1 MENFEII
8 EKLGDGAYSVVYKV
22 KRKQDDKIYALKKVK
37 LKDLSDKEKQN
48 ALNEVRILASVKSNF
63 VISYKEAFID
73 DEDTNLC
80 LVMEYADKGDLYQK
94 ISQFKKI
101 GCLIE
106 EIDVWKIFIQ
116 MVKGLKAL
124 HDLNILHRDLKS
136 ANIFLFS
143 DGSAKIGDLNVSKV
157 VNKGLGYTQ
166 TGTPYYASPE
176 VWKDQPYDIKSDIWS
191 LGCVTFEMLAL
202 RPPFRAENMDKLY
215 NKVVKGQYGKISERY
230 SDDIKDIIKL
240 LLKVNPKERP
250 NCSQILNN
258 DIIKKRLDFFQVQ
271 SGFEDEL
278 DTNDEGVLLK
288 TIKVPKNIIFLT
300 EKLPGANY
308 DNNNYKENKKF
319 MKKNNKEKEDKKDLS
334 NNETKD
340 EINVQ
345 KKITFPSN
353 LLPNIKFNFTE
364 NNNEKNEI
372 DKFNNNNLGHVI
384 NNDKMENNENKGEIN
399 NNTMKDE
406 KKIINKKIKLNNE
419 INSDIKLRE
428 KEMKKEKTI
437 DISEINK
444 DLMKMKEKHNIKR
457 NFINLSLV
465 PLNKD
470 MKPDYLNI
478 KINQI
483 NHLIKKSKSN
493 SRRNLFHKE
502 NSKKDLFHNQ
512 HSNKNAKIR
521 INSREKKDNSFYEIN
536 NKLNNLNY
544 TKNSKNQQDDFFK
557 YLKSIG
563 LGDMYK
569 LCMPNYIENDMT
581 KNYNN
586 RYKNGTKKINYLLNQ
601 NSNKNNRNE
610 IDKDNSNKN
619 KIVPNKRLVPLGK
632 KII

>member
-22 KRKQDDKIYALKKVK
+22 KRKQDNKIYALKKVK

-73 DEDTNLC
+73 EDDTNLC

-215 NKVVKGQYGKISERY
+215 NKVIKGQYGKISDRY
-230 SDDIKDIIKL
+230 SDDIKEIIKL

-250 NCSQILNN
+250 NCTQILNH

-271 SGFEDEL
+271 SGFDDEL

-300 EKLPGANY
+300 EKLPVANY
-308 DNNNYKENKKF
+308 DDNNNEHNNKYIKN
-319 MKKNNKEKEDKKDLS
+319 NNKEEDKKENDI
-334 NNETKD
+334 NETKE
-340 EINVQ
+340 EIKNT
-345 KKITFPSN
+345 KKENTFPSN
-353 LLPNIKFNFTE
+353 ILPNIKFNFAE
-364 NNNEKNEI
+364 QNNQQKEI
-372 DKFNNNNLGHVI
+372 NKFNDNNLELFTNNDKKENIKEI
-384 NNDKMENNENKGEIN
+384 NNDIIN
-399 NNTMKDE
+399 DE
-406 KKIINKKIKLNNE
+406 TKIIDRKIKLNDKNNFDKK
-419 INSDIKLRE
+419 ITE

-437 DISEINK
+437 DLLEINK
-444 DLMKMKEKHNIKR
+444 DLMKMKEKQIIKR
-457 NFINLSLV
+457 NYINLSLI
-465 PLNKD
+465 PINKNMNSD
-470 MKPDYLNI
+470 FVNI

-483 NHLIKKSKSN
+483 NHLAKKSNSN

-502 NSKKDLFHNQ
+502 NSKKDLFHN
-512 HSNKNAKIR
+512 HFSNKSNR
-521 INSREKKDNSFYEIN
+521 IKVNSREKKDLSFYELN
-536 NKLNNLNY
+536 NKLNNINL

-569 LCMPNYIENDMT
+569 LCMPNYIENNMT

-586 RYKNGTKKINYLLNQ
+586 RYKNGTKKINYLLNP
-601 NSNKNNRNE
+601 NKGKINDYE
-610 IDKDNSNKN
+610 IDKDNNNNKN
-619 KIVPNKRLVPLGK
+619 KIVPNKRLVPLGN
-632 KII
+632 KIM

>member
-22 KRKQDDKIYALKKVK
+22 KRKQDNKIYAFKKVK

-73 DEDTNLC
+73 EDDTNLC

-215 NKVVKGQYGKISERY
+215 NKVIKGQYSKISDRY
-230 SDDIKDIIKL
+230 SDDIKEIIKL

-250 NCSQILNN
+250 NCTQILNH

-278 DTNDEGVLLK
+278 DTIDEGVLLK

-300 EKLPGANY
+300 EKLPVANY
-308 DNNNYKENKKF
+308 DDNNNEHNNKYIKN
-319 MKKNNKEKEDKKDLS
+319 NNKEEDKKD
-334 NNETKD
+334 NDINETKE
-340 EINVQ
+340 EIKNT
-345 KKITFPSN
+345 KKENTFPSN
-353 LLPNIKFNFTE
+353 ILPNIKFNFAE
-364 NNNEKNEI
+364 QNNQQKEI
-372 DKFNNNNLGHVI
+372 NKFNDNNLELFTNNDKKENIKEI
-384 NNDKMENNENKGEIN
+384 NNDIIN
-399 NNTMKDE
+399 DE
-406 KKIINKKIKLNNE
+406 TKIIDRKIKLNDKNNFDKK
-419 INSDIKLRE
+419 ITE

-437 DISEINK
+437 DLLEINK
-444 DLMKMKEKHNIKR
+444 DLMKMKEKEIIKR
-457 NFINLSLV
+457 NYINLSLI
-465 PLNKD
+465 PINKNMNSD
-470 MKPDYLNI
+470 FVNI

-483 NHLIKKSKSN
+483 NHLAKKSNSN

-502 NSKKDLFHNQ
+502 NSKKDLFHN
-512 HSNKNAKIR
+512 HFSNKSNR
-521 INSREKKDNSFYEIN
+521 IKVNSREKKDLSFYELN
-536 NKLNNLNY
+536 NKLNNINL

-569 LCMPNYIENDMT
+569 LCMPNYIENNMT

-586 RYKNGTKKINYLLNQ
+586 RYKNGTKKINYLLNP
-601 NSNKNNRNE
+601 NKGKINDYE
-610 IDKDNSNKN
+610 IDKDNNNNKN
-619 KIVPNKRLVPLGK
+619 KIVPNKRLVPLGN
-632 KII
+632 KIM

>member
-22 KRKQDDKIYALKKVK
+22 KRKQDNKIYALKKVK

-73 DEDTNLC
+73 EDDTNLC

-215 NKVVKGQYGKISERY
+215 NKVIKGQYSKISDRY
-230 SDDIKDIIKL
+230 SDDIKEIIKL

-250 NCSQILNN
+250 NCTQILNH

-278 DTNDEGVLLK
+278 DSNDEGVLLK

-300 EKLPGANY
+300 EKLPVANY
-308 DNNNYKENKKF
+308 DDNNNEHNNKYIKN
-319 MKKNNKEKEDKKDLS
+319 NNKEEDKKD
-334 NNETKD
+334 NDINETKE
-340 EINVQ
+340 EIKNT
-345 KKITFPSN
+345 KKENTFPSN
-353 LLPNIKFNFTE
+353 ILPNIKFNFAE
-364 NNNEKNEI
+364 QNNQQKEI
-372 DKFNNNNLGHVI
+372 NKFNNNNLELFT
-384 NNDKMENNENKGEIN
+384 NNDKKENIKEVNNDIIN
-399 NNTMKDE
+399 DE
-406 KKIINKKIKLNNE
+406 TKIIDRKIKLNDENNFDKK
-419 INSDIKLRE
+419 ITE

-437 DISEINK
+437 DLLEINK
-444 DLMKMKEKHNIKR
+444 DLMKMKEKEIIKR
-457 NFINLSLV
+457 NYINLSLI
-465 PLNKD
+465 PINKNMNSD
-470 MKPDYLNI
+470 FVNI

-483 NHLIKKSKSN
+483 NHLAKKSNSN

-502 NSKKDLFHNQ
+502 NSKKDLFQNHF
-512 HSNKNAKIR
+512 SNKSNR
-521 INSREKKDNSFYEIN
+521 IKVNSREKKDLSFYELN
-536 NKLNNLNY
+536 NKLNNINL

-569 LCMPNYIENDMT
+569 LCMPNYIENNMT

-586 RYKNGTKKINYLLNQ
+586 RYKNGTKKINYLLNP
-601 NSNKNNRNE
+601 NKGKINDYE
-610 IDKDNSNKN
+610 IDKDNNNNKN
-619 KIVPNKRLVPLGK
+619 KIVPNKRLVPLGN
-632 KII
+632 KIM

>member
-22 KRKQDDKIYALKKVK
+22 KRKQDNKIYALKKVK

-73 DEDTNLC
+73 EDDTNLC

-215 NKVVKGQYGKISERY
+215 NKVIKGQYGKISDRY
-230 SDDIKDIIKL
+230 SDDIKEIIKL

-250 NCSQILNN
+250 NCTQILNH

-300 EKLPGANY
+300 EKLPVANY
-308 DNNNYKENKKF
+308 DDNNNEHNNKYIKN
-319 MKKNNKEKEDKKDLS
+319 NNKEEDKKD
-334 NNETKD
+334 NDINETKE
-340 EINVQ
+340 EIKNT
-345 KKITFPSN
+345 KKENTFPSN
-353 LLPNIKFNFTE
+353 ILPNIKFNFAE
-364 NNNEKNEI
+364 QNNQQKEI
-372 DKFNNNNLGHVI
+372 NKFNDNNLELFTNNDKKENIKEI
-384 NNDKMENNENKGEIN
+384 NNDIIN
-399 NNTMKDE
+399 DE
-406 KKIINKKIKLNNE
+406 TKIIDRKIKLNDKNNFDK
-419 INSDIKLRE
+419 IMTE
-428 KEMKKEKTI
+428 KEKKKEKTI
-437 DISEINK
+437 DLLEINK
-444 DLMKMKEKHNIKR
+444 DLMKMKEKEIIKR
-457 NFINLSLV
+457 NYINLSLI
-465 PLNKD
+465 PINKNMNSD
-470 MKPDYLNI
+470 FVNI

-483 NHLIKKSKSN
+483 NHLAKKSNSN

-502 NSKKDLFHNQ
+502 NSKKDLFHN
-512 HSNKNAKIR
+512 HFSNKSNR
-521 INSREKKDNSFYEIN
+521 IKVNSREKKDLSFYELN
-536 NKLNNLNY
+536 NKLNNINL

-569 LCMPNYIENDMT
+569 LCMPNYIENNMT

-586 RYKNGTKKINYLLNQ
+586 RYKNGTKKINYLLNP
-601 NSNKNNRNE
+601 NKGKINDYE
-610 IDKDNSNKN
+610 IDKDNNNNKN
-619 KIVPNKRLVPLGK
+619 KIVPNKRLVPLGN
-632 KII
+632 KIM

>member
-22 KRKQDDKIYALKKVK
+22 KRKQDNKIYALKKVK

-73 DEDTNLC
+73 EDDTNLC

-215 NKVVKGQYGKISERY
+215 NKVIKGQYGKISDRY
-230 SDDIKDIIKL
+230 SDDIKEIIKL

-250 NCSQILNN
+250 NCTQILNH

-300 EKLPGANY
+300 EKLPVANY
-308 DNNNYKENKKF
+308 DDNNNEHNNKYIKN
-319 MKKNNKEKEDKKDLS
+319 NNKEEDKKD
-334 NNETKD
+334 NDINETKE
-340 EINVQ
+340 EIKNT
-345 KKITFPSN
+345 KKENTFPSN
-353 LLPNIKFNFTE
+353 ILPNIKFNFAE
-364 NNNEKNEI
+364 QNNQQKEI
-372 DKFNNNNLGHVI
+372 NKFNNNNLELFTNNDKKENIKEI
-384 NNDKMENNENKGEIN
+384 NNDIIN
-399 NNTMKDE
+399 DE
-406 KKIINKKIKLNNE
+406 TKIIDRKIKLNDKNNFDKK
-419 INSDIKLRE
+419 ITE

-437 DISEINK
+437 DLLEINK
-444 DLMKMKEKHNIKR
+444 DLMKMKEKEIIKR
-457 NFINLSLV
+457 NYINLSLI
-465 PLNKD
+465 PINKNMNSD
-470 MKPDYLNI
+470 FVNI

-483 NHLIKKSKSN
+483 NHLAKKSNSN

-502 NSKKDLFHNQ
+502 NSKKDLFHN
-512 HSNKNAKIR
+512 HFSNKNNR
-521 INSREKKDNSFYEIN
+521 IKVNSREKKDLSFYELN
-536 NKLNNLNY
+536 NKLNNINL

-569 LCMPNYIENDMT
+569 LCMPNYIENNMT

-586 RYKNGTKKINYLLNQ
+586 RYKNGTKKINYLLNP
-601 NSNKNNRNE
+601 NKGKINDYE
-610 IDKDNSNKN
+610 IDKDNNNNKN
-619 KIVPNKRLVPLGK
+619 KIVPNKRLVPLGN

>member
-8 EKLGDGAYSVVYKV
+8 AKLGDGAYSVVYKV
-22 KRKQDDKIYALKKVK
+22 KRKQDNKIYALKKVK

-73 DEDTNLC
+73 EDDTNLC

-215 NKVVKGQYGKISERY
+215 SKVIKGQYGKISERY
-230 SDDIKDIIKL
+230 SNDMKEIIKL

-250 NCSQILNN
+250 NCTQILNH

-271 SGFEDEL
+271 SGFDDEL
-278 DTNDEGVLLK
+278 DINDEAVLLK

-308 DNNNYKENKKF
+308 DDNNNEHNNKYI
-319 MKKNNKEKEDKKDLS
+319 KNNIKEEDKKGSDI
-334 NNETKD
+334 NETKD
-340 EINVQ
+340 EIKNT
-345 KKITFPSN
+345 KKKYTFPSN

-364 NNNEKNEI
+364 KNNQQNEI
-372 DKFNNNNLGHVI
+372 EKFNNNNLEGISNHEKKENIKEI
-384 NNDKMENNENKGEIN
+384 NNDII
-399 NNTMKDE
+399 KDDT
-406 KKIINKKIKLNNE
+406 KIINKRIKLNNE
-419 INSDIKLRE
+419 HNIDQKIREKE

-437 DISEINK
+437 DILEINK
-444 DLMKMKEKHNIKR
+444 DLMKMKEKEIMKR
-457 NFINLSLV
+457 NYINLSLM
-465 PLNKD
+465 PLNKNMNSD
-470 MKPDYLNI
+470 FVNI

-483 NHLIKKSKSN
+483 NHFIKKPNSN
-493 SRRNLFHKE
+493 SRKNLFHKE
-502 NSKKDLFHNQ
+502 NSKKDLFHN
-512 HSNKNAKIR
+512 HFSNKNSKTR
-521 INSREKKDNSFYEIN
+521 VNSREKKENSFNELN
-536 NKLNNLNY
+536 NKLNNINL
-544 TKNSKNQQDDFFK
+544 TKNSKYQQDDFFK

-569 LCMPNYIENDMT
+569 LCMPNYMENDMT

-586 RYKNGTKKINYLLNQ
+586 RYKNGTKKVNYLLNI
-601 NSNKNNRNE
+601 NKAKSNENE

-619 KIVPNKRLVPLGK
+619 KIVPNKRLVPLGN

>member
-8 EKLGDGAYSVVYKV
+8 TKLGDGAYSVVYKV
-22 KRKQDDKIYALKKVK
+22 KRKQDNKIYALKKVK

-73 DEDTNLC
+73 EDDTNLC

-215 NKVVKGQYGKISERY
+215 SKVIKGQYGKISERY
-230 SDDIKDIIKL
+230 SNDMKEIIKL

-250 NCSQILNN
+250 NCTQILNH

-271 SGFEDEL
+271 SGFDDEL
-278 DTNDEGVLLK
+278 DINDEAVLLK

-308 DNNNYKENKKF
+308 DDNNNEHNNKYN
-319 MKKNNKEKEDKKDLS
+319 KNNIKEEDKKGSDI
-334 NNETKD
+334 NETKD
-340 EINVQ
+340 EIKNA
-345 KKITFPSN
+345 KKKYTFPSN

-364 NNNEKNEI
+364 KNSQQNEI
-372 DKFNNNNLGHVI
+372 EKFNNNNLEVITNNEKKENIKEI
-384 NNDKMENNENKGEIN
+384 NNDII
-399 NNTMKDE
+399 KDE
-406 KKIINKKIKLNNE
+406 KKILNKNIKLNNE
-419 INSDIKLRE
+419 HNINQNIKE

-437 DISEINK
+437 DILEINK
-444 DLMKMKEKHNIKR
+444 DLMKMKEKEIMNR
-457 NFINLSLV
+457 NFINLSLM
-465 PLNKD
+465 PINKNMNSD
-470 MKPDYLNI
+470 FVNI

-483 NHLIKKSKSN
+483 NHFTKKSN
-493 SRRNLFHKE
+493 SNSRKNLFNKE
-502 NSKKDLFHNQ
+502 NSKKDLFHN
-512 HSNKNAKIR
+512 HFSNKNNKTR
-521 INSREKKDNSFYEIN
+521 VNSREKKENSFNDLN
-536 NKLNNLNY
+536 NKLNNINLI
-544 TKNSKNQQDDFFK
+544 KNSKYQQDDFFK

-569 LCMPNYIENDMT
+569 LCMPNYLENDMT

-586 RYKNGTKKINYLLNQ
+586 RYKNGTKKVNYLLNI
-601 NSNKNNRNE
+601 NKVKNNENE

-619 KIVPNKRLVPLGK
+619 KIVPNKRLVPLGN

>member
-22 KRKQDDKIYALKKVK
+22 KRKQDNKIYALKKVK

-73 DEDTNLC
+73 EDDTNLC

-215 NKVVKGQYGKISERY
+215 NKVIKGQYGKISDRY
-230 SDDIKDIIKL
+230 SDDIKEIIKL

-250 NCSQILNN
+250 NCTQILNH

-300 EKLPGANY
+300 EKLPVANY
-308 DNNNYKENKKF
+308 DDNNNEHNNKYIKN
-319 MKKNNKEKEDKKDLS
+319 NNKEEDKKD
-334 NNETKD
+334 NDINETKE
-340 EINVQ
+340 EIKNT
-345 KKITFPSN
+345 KKENTFPSN
-353 LLPNIKFNFTE
+353 ILPNIKFNFAE
-364 NNNEKNEI
+364 QNNQQKEI
-372 DKFNNNNLGHVI
+372 NKFNDNNLELFTNNDKKENIKEI
-384 NNDKMENNENKGEIN
+384 NNDIIN
-399 NNTMKDE
+399 DE
-406 KKIINKKIKLNNE
+406 TKIIDRKIKLNDKNNFDK
-419 INSDIKLRE
+419 IMTE

-437 DISEINK
+437 DLLEINK
-444 DLMKMKEKHNIKR
+444 DLMKMKEKQIIKR
-457 NFINLSLV
+457 NYINLSLI
-465 PLNKD
+465 PINKNMNSD
-470 MKPDYLNI
+470 FVNI

-483 NHLIKKSKSN
+483 NHLAKKSNSN

-502 NSKKDLFHNQ
+502 NSKKDLFHN
-512 HSNKNAKIR
+512 HFSNKSNR
-521 INSREKKDNSFYEIN
+521 IKVNSREKKDLSFYELN
-536 NKLNNLNY
+536 NKLNNINL

-569 LCMPNYIENDMT
+569 LCMPNYIENNMT

-586 RYKNGTKKINYLLNQ
+586 RYKNGTKKINYLLNP
-601 NSNKNNRNE
+601 NKGKINDYE
-610 IDKDNSNKN
+610 IDKDNNNNKN
-619 KIVPNKRLVPLGK
+619 KIVPNKRLVPLGN
-632 KII
+632 KIM

>member
-22 KRKQDDKIYALKKVK
+22 KRKQDNKIYALKKVK

-73 DEDTNLC
+73 EDDTNLC

-215 NKVVKGQYGKISERY
+215 NKVIKGQYGKISDRY
-230 SDDIKDIIKL
+230 SDDIKEIIKL

-250 NCSQILNN
+250 NCTQILNH

-300 EKLPGANY
+300 EKLPVANY
-308 DNNNYKENKKF
+308 DDNNNEHNNKYIKN
-319 MKKNNKEKEDKKDLS
+319 NNKEEDKKD
-334 NNETKD
+334 NDINETKE
-340 EINVQ
+340 EIKNT
-345 KKITFPSN
+345 KKENTFPSN
-353 LLPNIKFNFTE
+353 ILPNIKFNFAE
-364 NNNEKNEI
+364 QNNQQKEI
-372 DKFNNNNLGHVI
+372 NKFNDNNLELFTNNDKKENIKEI
-384 NNDKMENNENKGEIN
+384 NNDIIN
-399 NNTMKDE
+399 DE
-406 KKIINKKIKLNNE
+406 TKIIDRKIKLNDKNNFDK
-419 INSDIKLRE
+419 IMTE

-437 DISEINK
+437 NLLEINK
-444 DLMKMKEKHNIKR
+444 DLMKMKEKQIIKR
-457 NFINLSLV
+457 NYINLSLI
-465 PLNKD
+465 PINKNMNSD
-470 MKPDYLNI
+470 FVNI

-483 NHLIKKSKSN
+483 NHLAKKSNSN

-502 NSKKDLFHNQ
+502 NSKKDLFHN
-512 HSNKNAKIR
+512 HFSNKNNR
-521 INSREKKDNSFYEIN
+521 IKVNSREKKDLSFYELN
-536 NKLNNLNY
+536 NKLNNINL

-569 LCMPNYIENDMT
+569 LCMPNYIENNMT

-586 RYKNGTKKINYLLNQ
+586 RYKNGTKKINYLLNP
-601 NSNKNNRNE
+601 NKGKINDYE
-610 IDKDNSNKN
+610 IDKDNNNNKN
-619 KIVPNKRLVPLGK
+619 KIVPNKRLVPLGN
-632 KII
+632 KIM

>member
-22 KRKQDDKIYALKKVK
+22 KRKQDNKIYALKKVK

-73 DEDTNLC
+73 EDDTNLC

-215 NKVVKGQYGKISERY
+215 NKVIKGQYGKISDRY
-230 SDDIKDIIKL
+230 SDDIKEIIKL

-250 NCSQILNN
+250 NCTQILNH

-300 EKLPGANY
+300 EKLPVANY
-308 DNNNYKENKKF
+308 DDNNNEHNNKYIKN
-319 MKKNNKEKEDKKDLS
+319 NNKEEDKKENDI
-334 NNETKD
+334 NETKE
-340 EINVQ
+340 EIKNT
-345 KKITFPSN
+345 KKENTFPSN
-353 LLPNIKFNFTE
+353 ILPNIKFNFAE
-364 NNNEKNEI
+364 QNNQQKEI
-372 DKFNNNNLGHVI
+372 NKFNDNNLELFTNNDKKENIKEI
-384 NNDKMENNENKGEIN
+384 NNDIIN
-399 NNTMKDE
+399 DE
-406 KKIINKKIKLNNE
+406 TKIIDRKIKLNDENNFDKK
-419 INSDIKLRE
+419 ITE

-437 DISEINK
+437 DLLEINK
-444 DLMKMKEKHNIKR
+444 DLMKMKEKQIIKR
-457 NFINLSLV
+457 NYINLSLI
-465 PLNKD
+465 PINKNMNSD
-470 MKPDYLNI
+470 FVNI

-483 NHLIKKSKSN
+483 NHLAKKLNSN

-502 NSKKDLFHNQ
+502 NSKKDLFQNHF
-512 HSNKNAKIR
+512 SNKSNR
-521 INSREKKDNSFYEIN
+521 IKVNSREKKDLSFYELN
-536 NKLNNLNY
+536 NKLNNINL

-569 LCMPNYIENDMT
+569 LCMPNYIENNMT

-586 RYKNGTKKINYLLNQ
+586 RYKNGTKKINYLLNP
-601 NSNKNNRNE
+601 NKGKINDYE
-610 IDKDNSNKN
+610 IDKDNNNNKN
-619 KIVPNKRLVPLGK
+619 KIVPNKRLVPLGN
-632 KII
+632 KIM

>member
-22 KRKQDDKIYALKKVK
+22 KRKQDNKIYALKKVK

-73 DEDTNLC
+73 EDDTNLC

-215 NKVVKGQYGKISERY
+215 NKVIKGQYSKISDRY
-230 SDDIKDIIKL
+230 SDDIKEIIKL

-250 NCSQILNN
+250 NCTQILNH

-300 EKLPGANY
+300 EKLPVANY
-308 DNNNYKENKKF
+308 DDNNNEHNNKYIKN
-319 MKKNNKEKEDKKDLS
+319 NNKEEDKKD
-334 NNETKD
+334 NDINETKE
-340 EINVQ
+340 EIKNT
-345 KKITFPSN
+345 KKENTFPSN
-353 LLPNIKFNFTE
+353 ILPNIKFNFAE
-364 NNNEKNEI
+364 QNNQQKEI
-372 DKFNNNNLGHVI
+372 NKFNDNNLELFTNNDKKENIKEI
-384 NNDKMENNENKGEIN
+384 NNDIIN
-399 NNTMKDE
+399 DE
-406 KKIINKKIKLNNE
+406 TKIIDRKIKLNDKNNFDKK
-419 INSDIKLRE
+419 ITE
-428 KEMKKEKTI
+428 KEMKKEKTV
-437 DISEINK
+437 DLLEINK
-444 DLMKMKEKHNIKR
+444 DLMKMKEKQIIKR
-457 NFINLSLV
+457 NYINLSLI
-465 PLNKD
+465 PINKNMNSD
-470 MKPDYLNI
+470 FVNI

-483 NHLIKKSKSN
+483 NHLAKKSNSN

-502 NSKKDLFHNQ
+502 NSKKDLFQNHF
-512 HSNKNAKIR
+512 SNKSNR
-521 INSREKKDNSFYEIN
+521 IKVNSREKKDLSFYELN
-536 NKLNNLNY
+536 NKLNNINL

-569 LCMPNYIENDMT
+569 LCMPNYIENNMT

-586 RYKNGTKKINYLLNQ
+586 RYKNGTKKINYLLNP
-601 NSNKNNRNE
+601 NKGKINDYE
-610 IDKDNSNKN
+610 IDKDNNNNKN
-619 KIVPNKRLVPLGK
+619 KIVPNKRLVPLGN

>member
-22 KRKQDDKIYALKKVK
+22 KRKQDNKIYALKKVK

-73 DEDTNLC
+73 EDDTNLC

-215 NKVVKGQYGKISERY
+215 NKVIKGQYGKISDRY
-230 SDDIKDIIKL
+230 SDDIKEIIKL

-250 NCSQILNN
+250 NCTQILNH

-300 EKLPGANY
+300 EKLPVANY
-308 DNNNYKENKKF
+308 DDNNNEHNNKYIKN
-319 MKKNNKEKEDKKDLS
+319 NNKEEDKKD
-334 NNETKD
+334 NDINETKE
-340 EINVQ
+340 EIKNT
-345 KKITFPSN
+345 KKENTFPSN
-353 LLPNIKFNFTE
+353 ILPNIKFNFAE
-364 NNNEKNEI
+364 QNNQQKEI
-372 DKFNNNNLGHVI
+372 NKFNNNNLELLTNNDKKENIKEI
-384 NNDKMENNENKGEIN
+384 NNDIIN
-399 NNTMKDE
+399 DE
-406 KKIINKKIKLNNE
+406 TKIIDRKIKLNDKNNFDKK
-419 INSDIKLRE
+419 ITE

-437 DISEINK
+437 DLLEINK
-444 DLMKMKEKHNIKR
+444 DLMKMKEKQIIKR
-457 NFINLSLV
+457 NYINLSLI
-465 PLNKD
+465 PINKNMNSD
-470 MKPDYLNI
+470 FVNI

-483 NHLIKKSKSN
+483 NHLAKKSNSN

-502 NSKKDLFHNQ
+502 NSKKDLFHN
-512 HSNKNAKIR
+512 HFSNKSNR
-521 INSREKKDNSFYEIN
+521 IKVNSREKKDLSFYELN
-536 NKLNNLNY
+536 NKLNNINL

-569 LCMPNYIENDMT
+569 LCMPNYIENNMT

-586 RYKNGTKKINYLLNQ
+586 RYKNGTKKINYLLNP
-601 NSNKNNRNE
+601 NKGKINDYE
-610 IDKDNSNKN
+610 IDKDNNNNKN
-619 KIVPNKRLVPLGK
+619 KIVPNKRLVPLGN
-632 KII
+632 KIM

>member
-22 KRKQDDKIYALKKVK
+22 KRKQDNKIYALKKVK

-73 DEDTNLC
+73 EDDTNLC

-215 NKVVKGQYGKISERY
+215 NKVIKGQYGKISDRY
-230 SDDIKDIIKL
+230 SDDIKEIIKL

-250 NCSQILNN
+250 NCTQILNH

-300 EKLPGANY
+300 EKLPVANY
-308 DNNNYKENKKF
+308 DDNNNEHNNKYIKN
-319 MKKNNKEKEDKKDLS
+319 NNKEEDKKD
-334 NNETKD
+334 NDINETKE
-340 EINVQ
+340 EIKNA
-345 KKITFPSN
+345 KKENTFPSN
-353 LLPNIKFNFTE
+353 ILPNIKFNFAE
-364 NNNEKNEI
+364 QNNQQKEI
-372 DKFNNNNLGHVI
+372 NKFNDNNLELFTNNDKKENIKEI
-384 NNDKMENNENKGEIN
+384 NNDIIN
-399 NNTMKDE
+399 DE
-406 KKIINKKIKLNNE
+406 TKIIDRKIKLNDKNNFDKK
-419 INSDIKLRE
+419 ITE

-437 DISEINK
+437 DLLEINK
-444 DLMKMKEKHNIKR
+444 DLMKMKEKQIIKR
-457 NFINLSLV
+457 NYINLSLI
-465 PLNKD
+465 PINKNMNSD
-470 MKPDYLNI
+470 FVNI

-483 NHLIKKSKSN
+483 NHLAKKSNSN

-502 NSKKDLFHNQ
+502 NSKKDLFHN
-512 HSNKNAKIR
+512 HFSNKSNR
-521 INSREKKDNSFYEIN
+521 IKVNSREKKDLSFYELN
-536 NKLNNLNY
+536 NKLNNINL

-569 LCMPNYIENDMT
+569 LCMPNYIENNMT

-586 RYKNGTKKINYLLNQ
+586 RYKNGTKKINYLLNP
-601 NSNKNNRNE
+601 NKGKINDYE
-610 IDKDNSNKN
+610 IDKDNNNNKN
-619 KIVPNKRLVPLGK
+619 KIVPNKRLVPLGN
-632 KII
+632 KIV

>member
-22 KRKQDDKIYALKKVK
+22 KRKQDNKIYALKKVK

-73 DEDTNLC
+73 EDDTNLC

-215 NKVVKGQYGKISERY
+215 NKVIKGQYGKISDRY
-230 SDDIKDIIKL
+230 SDDIKEIIKL

-250 NCSQILNN
+250 NCTQILNH

-271 SGFEDEL
+271 SGFDDEL

-300 EKLPGANY
+300 EKLPVANY
-308 DNNNYKENKKF
+308 DDNNNEHNNKYIKN
-319 MKKNNKEKEDKKDLS
+319 NNKEEDKKENDI
-334 NNETKD
+334 NETKE
-340 EINVQ
+340 EIKNT
-345 KKITFPSN
+345 KKENTFPSN
-353 LLPNIKFNFTE
+353 ILPNIKFNFAE
-364 NNNEKNEI
+364 QNNQQKEI
-372 DKFNNNNLGHVI
+372 NKFNDNNLELFTNNDKKENIKEI
-384 NNDKMENNENKGEIN
+384 NNDIIN
-399 NNTMKDE
+399 DE
-406 KKIINKKIKLNNE
+406 TKIIDRKIKLNDENNFDKK
-419 INSDIKLRE
+419 ITE

-437 DISEINK
+437 DLLEINK
-444 DLMKMKEKHNIKR
+444 DLMKMKEKQIIKR
-457 NFINLSLV
+457 NYINLSLI
-465 PLNKD
+465 PINKNMNSD
-470 MKPDYLNI
+470 FVNI

-483 NHLIKKSKSN
+483 NHLAKKSN
-493 SRRNLFHKE
+493 SNLRRNLFHKE
-502 NSKKDLFHNQ
+502 NSKKDLFHN
-512 HSNKNAKIR
+512 HFSNKNNR
-521 INSREKKDNSFYEIN
+521 IKVNSREKKDLSFYELN
-536 NKLNNLNY
+536 NKLNNINL

-569 LCMPNYIENDMT
+569 LCMPNYIENNMT

-586 RYKNGTKKINYLLNQ
+586 RYKNGTKKINYLLNP
-601 NSNKNNRNE
+601 NKGKINDYE
-610 IDKDNSNKN
+610 IDKDNNNNKN
-619 KIVPNKRLVPLGK
+619 KIVPNKRLVPLGN
-632 KII
+632 KIM

>member
-22 KRKQDDKIYALKKVK
+22 KRKQDNKIYALKKVK

-73 DEDTNLC
+73 EDDTNLC

-215 NKVVKGQYGKISERY
+215 NKVIKGQYGKISDRY
-230 SDDIKDIIKL
+230 SDDIKEIIKL

-250 NCSQILNN
+250 NCTQILNH

-300 EKLPGANY
+300 EKLPVANY
-308 DNNNYKENKKF
+308 DDNNNEHNNKYIKN
-319 MKKNNKEKEDKKDLS
+319 NNKEEDKKD
-334 NNETKD
+334 NDINETKE
-340 EINVQ
+340 EIKNT
-345 KKITFPSN
+345 KKENTFPSN
-353 LLPNIKFNFTE
+353 ILPNIKFNFAE
-364 NNNEKNEI
+364 QNNQQKEI
-372 DKFNNNNLGHVI
+372 NKFNDNNLELFTNNDKKENIKEI
-384 NNDKMENNENKGEIN
+384 NNDIIN
-399 NNTMKDE
+399 DE
-406 KKIINKKIKLNNE
+406 TKIIDRKIKLNDKNNFDKK
-419 INSDIKLRE
+419 ITE

-437 DISEINK
+437 DLLEINK
-444 DLMKMKEKHNIKR
+444 DLMKMKEKEIIKR
-457 NFINLSLV
+457 NYINLSLI
-465 PLNKD
+465 PINKNMNSD
-470 MKPDYLNI
+470 FVNI

-483 NHLIKKSKSN
+483 NHLAKKSNSN

-502 NSKKDLFHNQ
+502 NSKKDLFHN
-512 HSNKNAKIR
+512 HFSNKSNR
-521 INSREKKDNSFYEIN
+521 IKVNSREKKDLSFYELN
-536 NKLNNLNY
+536 NKLNNINL

-569 LCMPNYIENDMT
+569 LCMPNYIENNMT

-586 RYKNGTKKINYLLNQ
+586 RYKNGTKKINYLLNP
-601 NSNKNNRNE
+601 NKGKINDYE
-610 IDKDNSNKN
+610 IDKDNNNNKN
-619 KIVPNKRLVPLGK
+619 KIVPNKRLVPLGN
-632 KII
+632 KIM

>member
-22 KRKQDDKIYALKKVK
+22 KRKQDNKIYALKKVK

-73 DEDTNLC
+73 EDDTNLC

-215 NKVVKGQYGKISERY
+215 NKVIKGQYGKISDRY
-230 SDDIKDIIKL
+230 SDDIKEIIKL

-250 NCSQILNN
+250 NCTQILNH

-300 EKLPGANY
+300 EKLPVANY
-308 DNNNYKENKKF
+308 DDNNNEHNNKYIKN
-319 MKKNNKEKEDKKDLS
+319 NNKEEDKKD
-334 NNETKD
+334 NDINETKE
-340 EINVQ
+340 EIKNT
-345 KKITFPSN
+345 KKENTFPSN
-353 LLPNIKFNFTE
+353 ILPNIKFNFAE
-364 NNNEKNEI
+364 QNNQQKEI
-372 DKFNNNNLGHVI
+372 NKFNDNNLELFTNNDKKENIKEI
-384 NNDKMENNENKGEIN
+384 NNDIIN
-399 NNTMKDE
+399 DE
-406 KKIINKKIKLNNE
+406 TKIIDRKIKLNDENNFDKK
-419 INSDIKLRE
+419 ITE

-437 DISEINK
+437 DLLEINK
-444 DLMKMKEKHNIKR
+444 DLMKMKEKQIIKR
-457 NFINLSLV
+457 NYINLSLI
-465 PLNKD
+465 PINKNMNSD
-470 MKPDYLNI
+470 FVNI

-483 NHLIKKSKSN
+483 NHLAKKSNSN

-502 NSKKDLFHNQ
+502 NSKKDLFHN
-512 HSNKNAKIR
+512 HFSNKSNR
-521 INSREKKDNSFYEIN
+521 IKVNSREKKDLSFYEIN
-536 NKLNNLNY
+536 NKLNNINL

-569 LCMPNYIENDMT
+569 LCMPNYIENNMT

-586 RYKNGTKKINYLLNQ
+586 RYKNGTKKINYLLNP
-601 NSNKNNRNE
+601 NKGKINDYE
-610 IDKDNSNKN
+610 IDKDNNNNKN
-619 KIVPNKRLVPLGK
+619 KIVPNKRLVPLGN

>member
-22 KRKQDDKIYALKKVK
+22 KRKQDNKIYALKKVK

-73 DEDTNLC
+73 EDDTNLC

-215 NKVVKGQYGKISERY
+215 NKVIKGQYGKISDRY
-230 SDDIKDIIKL
+230 SDDIKEIIKL

-250 NCSQILNN
+250 NCTQILNH

-300 EKLPGANY
+300 EKLPVANY
-308 DNNNYKENKKF
+308 DDNNNEHNNKYIKN
-319 MKKNNKEKEDKKDLS
+319 NNKEEDKKD
-334 NNETKD
+334 NDINETKE
-340 EINVQ
+340 EIKNT
-345 KKITFPSN
+345 KKENTFPSN
-353 LLPNIKFNFTE
+353 ILPNIKFNFAE
-364 NNNEKNEI
+364 QNNQQKEI
-372 DKFNNNNLGHVI
+372 NKFNDNNLELFTNNDKKENIKEI
-384 NNDKMENNENKGEIN
+384 NNDIIN
-399 NNTMKDE
+399 DE
-406 KKIINKKIKLNNE
+406 TKIIDRKIKLNDKNNFDK
-419 INSDIKLRE
+419 IMTE

-437 DISEINK
+437 DLLEINK
-444 DLMKMKEKHNIKR
+444 DLMKMKEKEIIKR
-457 NFINLSLV
+457 NYINLSLI
-465 PLNKD
+465 PINKNMNSD
-470 MKPDYLNI
+470 FVNI

-483 NHLIKKSKSN
+483 NHLAKKSNSN

-502 NSKKDLFHNQ
+502 NSKKDLFHN
-512 HSNKNAKIR
+512 HFSNKNNR
-521 INSREKKDNSFYEIN
+521 IKVNSREKKDLSFYELN
-536 NKLNNLNY
+536 NKLNNINL

-569 LCMPNYIENDMT
+569 LCMPNYIENNMT

-586 RYKNGTKKINYLLNQ
+586 RYKNGTKKINYLLNP
-601 NSNKNNRNE
+601 NKGKINDYE
-610 IDKDNSNKN
+610 IDKDNNNNKN
-619 KIVPNKRLVPLGK
+619 KIVPNKILVPLGN
-632 KII
+632 KIM

>member
-22 KRKQDDKIYALKKVK
+22 KRKQDNKIYALKKVK

-73 DEDTNLC
+73 EDDTNLC

-215 NKVVKGQYGKISERY
+215 NKVIKGQYGKISDRY
-230 SDDIKDIIKL
+230 SDDIKEIIKL

-250 NCSQILNN
+250 NCTQILNH

-300 EKLPGANY
+300 EKLPVANY
-308 DNNNYKENKKF
+308 DDNNNEHNNKYIKN
-319 MKKNNKEKEDKKDLS
+319 NNKEEDKKD
-334 NNETKD
+334 NDINETKE
-340 EINVQ
+340 EIKNT
-345 KKITFPSN
+345 KKENTFPSN
-353 LLPNIKFNFTE
+353 ILPNIKFNFAE
-364 NNNEKNEI
+364 QNNQQKEI
-372 DKFNNNNLGHVI
+372 NKFNDNNLELFTNNDKKENIKEI
-384 NNDKMENNENKGEIN
+384 NNDIIN
-399 NNTMKDE
+399 DE
-406 KKIINKKIKLNNE
+406 TKIIDRKIKLNDKNNFDKK
-419 INSDIKLRE
+419 ITE

-437 DISEINK
+437 DLLEINK
-444 DLMKMKEKHNIKR
+444 DLMKMKEKQIIKR
-457 NFINLSLV
+457 NYINLSLI
-465 PLNKD
+465 PINKNMNSD
-470 MKPDYLNI
+470 FVNI

-483 NHLIKKSKSN
+483 NHLAKKSNSN

-502 NSKKDLFHNQ
+502 NSKKDLFHN
-512 HSNKNAKIR
+512 HFSNKSNR
-521 INSREKKDNSFYEIN
+521 IKVNSREKKDLSFYELN
-536 NKLNNLNY
+536 NKLNNINL

-569 LCMPNYIENDMT
+569 LCMPNYIENNMT

-586 RYKNGTKKINYLLNQ
+586 RYKNGTKKRNYLLNP
-601 NSNKNNRNE
+601 NKGKINDYE
-610 IDKDNSNKN
+610 IDKDNNNNKN
-619 KIVPNKRLVPLGK
+619 KIVPNKRLVPLGN
-632 KII
+632 KIM

>member
-22 KRKQDDKIYALKKVK
+22 KRKQDNKIYALKKVK

-73 DEDTNLC
+73 EDDTNLC

-215 NKVVKGQYGKISERY
+215 NKVIKGQYGKISDRY
-230 SDDIKDIIKL
+230 SDDIKEIIKL

-250 NCSQILNN
+250 NCTQILNH

-300 EKLPGANY
+300 EKLPVANY
-308 DNNNYKENKKF
+308 DDNNNEHNNKYIKN
-319 MKKNNKEKEDKKDLS
+319 NNKEEDKKD
-334 NNETKD
+334 NDINETKE
-340 EINVQ
+340 EIKNT
-345 KKITFPSN
+345 KKENTFPSN
-353 LLPNIKFNFTE
+353 ILPNIKFNFAE
-364 NNNEKNEI
+364 QNNQQKEI
-372 DKFNNNNLGHVI
+372 NKFNDNNLELFTNNDKKENIKEI
-384 NNDKMENNENKGEIN
+384 NNDIIN
-399 NNTMKDE
+399 DE
-406 KKIINKKIKLNNE
+406 TKIIDRKIKLNDKNNFDK
-419 INSDIKLRE
+419 IMTE

-437 DISEINK
+437 DLLEINK
-444 DLMKMKEKHNIKR
+444 DLMKMKEKEIIKR
-457 NFINLSLV
+457 NYINLSLI
-465 PLNKD
+465 PINKNMNSD
-470 MKPDYLNI
+470 FVNI

-483 NHLIKKSKSN
+483 NHLAKKSNSN

-502 NSKKDLFHNQ
+502 NSKKDLFHN
-512 HSNKNAKIR
+512 HFSNKSNR
-521 INSREKKDNSFYEIN
+521 IKVNSREKKDLSFYELN
-536 NKLNNLNY
+536 NKLNNINL

-569 LCMPNYIENDMT
+569 LCMPNYIENNMT

-586 RYKNGTKKINYLLNQ
+586 RYKNGTKKINYLLNP
-601 NSNKNNRNE
+601 NKGKINDYE
-610 IDKDNSNKN
+610 IDKDNNNNKN
-619 KIVPNKRLVPLGK
+619 KIVPNKRLVPLGN
-632 KII
+632 KIM

>member
-8 EKLGDGAYSVVYKV
+8 QKLGDGAYSVVYKV
-22 KRKQDDKIYALKKVK
+22 KRKQDNKIYALKKVK

-73 DEDTNLC
+73 EDDTNLC

-215 NKVVKGQYGKISERY
+215 NKVIKGQYGKISDRY
-230 SDDIKDIIKL
+230 SDDIKEIIKL

-250 NCSQILNN
+250 NCTQILNH

-300 EKLPGANY
+300 EKLPVANY
-308 DNNNYKENKKF
+308 DDNNNEHNNKYIKN
-319 MKKNNKEKEDKKDLS
+319 NNKEEDKKD
-334 NNETKD
+334 NDINETKE
-340 EINVQ
+340 EIKNT
-345 KKITFPSN
+345 KKENTFPSN
-353 LLPNIKFNFTE
+353 ILPNIKFNFAE
-364 NNNEKNEI
+364 QNNQQKEI
-372 DKFNNNNLGHVI
+372 NKFNDNNLELFTNNDKKENIKEI
-384 NNDKMENNENKGEIN
+384 NNDNIN
-399 NNTMKDE
+399 DE
-406 KKIINKKIKLNNE
+406 TKIIDRKIKLNDKNNFDKK
-419 INSDIKLRE
+419 ITE

-437 DISEINK
+437 DLLEINK
-444 DLMKMKEKHNIKR
+444 DLMKMKEKQIIKR
-457 NFINLSLV
+457 NYINLSLI
-465 PLNKD
+465 PINKNMNSD
-470 MKPDYLNI
+470 FVNI

-483 NHLIKKSKSN
+483 NHLAKKSNSN

-502 NSKKDLFHNQ
+502 NSKKDLFHN
-512 HSNKNAKIR
+512 HFSNKNNR
-521 INSREKKDNSFYEIN
+521 IKVNSREKKDLSFYELN
-536 NKLNNLNY
+536 NKLNNINL

-569 LCMPNYIENDMT
+569 LCMPNYIENNMT

-586 RYKNGTKKINYLLNQ
+586 RYKNGTKKINYLLNP
-601 NSNKNNRNE
+601 NKGKINDYE
-610 IDKDNSNKN
+610 IDKDNNNNKN
-619 KIVPNKRLVPLGK
+619 KIVPNKRLVPLGN
-632 KII
+632 KIM

>member
-8 EKLGDGAYSVVYKV
+8 QKLGDGAYSVVYKV
-22 KRKQDDKIYALKKVK
+22 KRKQDNKIYALKKVK

-73 DEDTNLC
+73 EDDTNLC

-215 NKVVKGQYGKISERY
+215 NKVIKGQYGKISDRY
-230 SDDIKDIIKL
+230 SDDIKEIIKL

-250 NCSQILNN
+250 NCTQILNH

-300 EKLPGANY
+300 EKLPVANY
-308 DNNNYKENKKF
+308 DDHNNEHNNKYIKN
-319 MKKNNKEKEDKKDLS
+319 NNKEEDKKE
-334 NNETKD
+334 NNINETKE
-340 EINVQ
+340 EIKNT
-345 KKITFPSN
+345 KKENTFPSN
-353 LLPNIKFNFTE
+353 ILPNIKFNFPE
-364 NNNEKNEI
+364 QNNQQKEI
-372 DKFNNNNLGHVI
+372 NKFNNNNLELLTNNDKKENIKEI
-384 NNDKMENNENKGEIN
+384 NNDIIN
-399 NNTMKDE
+399 DE
-406 KKIINKKIKLNNE
+406 TKIIDRKIKLNDKNNFDK
-419 INSDIKLRE
+419 IMTE

-437 DISEINK
+437 DLLEINK
-444 DLMKMKEKHNIKR
+444 DLMKMKEKQIIKR
-457 NFINLSLV
+457 NYINLSLI
-465 PLNKD
+465 PINKNMNSD
-470 MKPDYLNI
+470 FVNI

-483 NHLIKKSKSN
+483 NHLAKKSNSN

-502 NSKKDLFHNQ
+502 NSKKDLFHN
-512 HSNKNAKIR
+512 HFSNKSNR
-521 INSREKKDNSFYEIN
+521 IKVNSREKKDLSFYELN
-536 NKLNNLNY
+536 NKLNNINL

-569 LCMPNYIENDMT
+569 LCMPNYIENNMT

-586 RYKNGTKKINYLLNQ
+586 RYKNGTKKINYLLNP
-601 NSNKNNRNE
+601 NKGKINDYE
-610 IDKDNSNKN
+610 IDKDNNNNKN
-619 KIVPNKRLVPLGK
+619 KIVPNKRLVPLGN
-632 KII
+632 KIM

>member
-22 KRKQDDKIYALKKVK
+22 KRKQDNKIYALKKVK

-73 DEDTNLC
+73 EDDTNLC

-215 NKVVKGQYGKISERY
+215 NKVIKGQYGKISDRY
-230 SDDIKDIIKL
+230 SDDIKEIIKL

-250 NCSQILNN
+250 NCTQILNH

-300 EKLPGANY
+300 EKLPVANY
-308 DNNNYKENKKF
+308 DDHNNEHNNKYIKN
-319 MKKNNKEKEDKKDLS
+319 NNKEEDKKD
-334 NNETKD
+334 NDINETKE
-340 EINVQ
+340 EIKNT
-345 KKITFPSN
+345 KKENTFPSN
-353 LLPNIKFNFTE
+353 ILPNIKFNFAE
-364 NNNEKNEI
+364 QNNQQKEI
-372 DKFNNNNLGHVI
+372 NKFNDNNLELFTNNDKKENIKEI
-384 NNDKMENNENKGEIN
+384 NNDIIN
-399 NNTMKDE
+399 DE
-406 KKIINKKIKLNNE
+406 TKIIDRKIKLNDKNNFDK
-419 INSDIKLRE
+419 IMTE

-437 DISEINK
+437 DLLEINK
-444 DLMKMKEKHNIKR
+444 DLMKMKEKEIIKR
-457 NFINLSLV
+457 NYINLSLI
-465 PLNKD
+465 PINKNMNSD
-470 MKPDYLNI
+470 FVNI

-483 NHLIKKSKSN
+483 NHLAKKSNSN

-502 NSKKDLFHNQ
+502 NSKKDLFQNHF
-512 HSNKNAKIR
+512 SNKSNR
-521 INSREKKDNSFYEIN
+521 IKVNSREKKDLSFYELN
-536 NKLNNLNY
+536 NKLNNINL

-569 LCMPNYIENDMT
+569 LCMPNYIENNMT

-586 RYKNGTKKINYLLNQ
+586 RYKNGTKKINYLLNP
-601 NSNKNNRNE
+601 NKGKINDYE
-610 IDKDNSNKN
+610 IDKDNNNNKN
-619 KIVPNKRLVPLGK
+619 KIVPNKRLVPLGN
-632 KII
+632 KIM

>member
-22 KRKQDDKIYALKKVK
+22 KRKQDNKIYALKKVK

-73 DEDTNLC
+73 EDDTNLC

-215 NKVVKGQYGKISERY
+215 NKVIKGQYGKISDRY
-230 SDDIKDIIKL
+230 SDDIKEIIKL

-250 NCSQILNN
+250 NCTQILNH

-300 EKLPGANY
+300 EKLPVANY
-308 DNNNYKENKKF
+308 DDNNNEHNNKYIKN
-319 MKKNNKEKEDKKDLS
+319 NNKEEDKKD
-334 NNETKD
+334 NDINETKE
-340 EINVQ
+340 EIKNT
-345 KKITFPSN
+345 KKENTFPSN
-353 LLPNIKFNFTE
+353 ILPNIKFNFAE
-364 NNNEKNEI
+364 QNNQQKEI
-372 DKFNNNNLGHVI
+372 NKFNDNNLELFTNNDKKENIKEI
-384 NNDKMENNENKGEIN
+384 NNDIIN
-399 NNTMKDE
+399 DE
-406 KKIINKKIKLNNE
+406 TKIIDRKIKLNDKNNFDKK
-419 INSDIKLRE
+419 ITE

-437 DISEINK
+437 DLLEINK
-444 DLMKMKEKHNIKR
+444 DLMKMKEKQIIKR
-457 NFINLSLV
+457 NYINLSLI
-465 PLNKD
+465 PINKNMNSD
-470 MKPDYLNI
+470 FVNI

-483 NHLIKKSKSN
+483 NHLAKKSNSN

-502 NSKKDLFHNQ
+502 NSKKDLFHN
-512 HSNKNAKIR
+512 HFSNKNNR
-521 INSREKKDNSFYEIN
+521 IKVNSREKKDLSFYELN
-536 NKLNNLNY
+536 NKLNNINL

-569 LCMPNYIENDMT
+569 LCMPNYIENNMT

-586 RYKNGTKKINYLLNQ
+586 RYKNGTKKINYLLNP
-601 NSNKNNRNE
+601 NKGKINDYE
-610 IDKDNSNKN
+610 IDKDNNNKI
-619 KIVPNKRLVPLGK
+619 KIVPNKRLVPLGN

>member
-22 KRKQDDKIYALKKVK
+22 KRKQDNKIYALKKVK

-73 DEDTNLC
+73 EDDTNLC

-215 NKVVKGQYGKISERY
+215 NKVIKGQYGKISDRY
-230 SDDIKDIIKL
+230 SDDIKEIIKL

-250 NCSQILNN
+250 NCTQILNH

-300 EKLPGANY
+300 EKLPVANY
-308 DNNNYKENKKF
+308 DDNNNEHNNKYIKN
-319 MKKNNKEKEDKKDLS
+319 NNKEEDKKD
-334 NNETKD
+334 NDINETKE
-340 EINVQ
+340 EIKNT
-345 KKITFPSN
+345 KKENTFPSN
-353 LLPNIKFNFTE
+353 ILPNIKFNFAE
-364 NNNEKNEI
+364 QNNQQKEI
-372 DKFNNNNLGHVI
+372 NKFNNNNLELFTNNDKKENIKEI
-384 NNDKMENNENKGEIN
+384 NNDIIN
-399 NNTMKDE
+399 DE
-406 KKIINKKIKLNNE
+406 TKIIDRKIKLNDENNFDKK
-419 INSDIKLRE
+419 ITE

-437 DISEINK
+437 DLLEINK
-444 DLMKMKEKHNIKR
+444 DLMKMKEKEIIKR
-457 NFINLSLV
+457 NYINLSLI
-465 PLNKD
+465 PINKNMNSD
-470 MKPDYLNI
+470 FVNI

-483 NHLIKKSKSN
+483 NHLAKKSNSN

-502 NSKKDLFHNQ
+502 NSKKDLFHN
-512 HSNKNAKIR
+512 HFSNKSNR
-521 INSREKKDNSFYEIN
+521 IKVNSREKKDLSFYELN
-536 NKLNNLNY
+536 NKLNNINL

-569 LCMPNYIENDMT
+569 LCMPNYIENNMT

-586 RYKNGTKKINYLLNQ
+586 RYKNGTKKINYLLNP
-601 NSNKNNRNE
+601 NKGKINDYE
-610 IDKDNSNKN
+610 IDKDNNNNKN
-619 KIVPNKRLVPLGK
+619 KIVPNKRLVPLGN
-632 KII
+632 KIM